1 MVVQRLPRVPARP
14 ARGPRRLRRLAAWSP
29 WGIVAQLLGSGGAAT
44 VQKVAVGTCCAI
56 VGVGGAVAVPEIA
69 VHSRHLPEI
78 TAAVP
83 VPVVPEDAS
92 RTKPAARTKAAPI
105 AVVPVGTPST
115 ATVVA
120 HVATPAPA
128 AGKGTKAKA
137 KRAPSRVGS
146 AASRMKRLEY
156 RRVSQAMREF
166 FRKNPSMAERNEM
179 FRLLREMH
187 KQRPGSAG
195 RLRALT
201 QLHKRAKAQ
210 KFVAPPRKGITPAP
224 PARPAPTP
232 TPTPAPP
239 KPEPTA
245 APVQTPPAPTAT
257 PVPVETPVPTA
268 TAAPVETPVA
278 TPTP

>member
-1 MVVQRLPRVPARP
+1 M
-14 ARGPRRLRRLAAWSP
+14 
-29 WGIVAQLLGSGGAAT
+29 
-44 VQKVAVGTCCAI
+44 
-56 VGVGGAVAVPEIA
+56 
-69 VHSRHLPEI
+69 
-78 TAAVP
+78 
-83 VPVVPEDAS
+83 
-92 RTKPAARTKAAPI
+92 
-105 AVVPVGTPST
+105 VPVGTPSDT
-115 ATVVA
+115 TVVA

-128 AGKGTKAKA
+128 AGKNTKAKA

-224 PARPAPTP
+224 PARPAATP